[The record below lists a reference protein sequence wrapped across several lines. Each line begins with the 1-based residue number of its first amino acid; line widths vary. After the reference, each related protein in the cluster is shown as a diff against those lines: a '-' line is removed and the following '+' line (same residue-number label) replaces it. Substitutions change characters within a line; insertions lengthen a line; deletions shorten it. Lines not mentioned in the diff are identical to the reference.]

1 MSINGK
7 KVFQLYHDMAGVV
20 GVMTDEQAGKLLKAI
35 LTYVN
40 GSDPEFDDPVA
51 MVAFQPVRMQ
61 LERDHQSYV
70 NTVIRNRENG
80 RKGGRP
86 KKTQENPVGYLGN
99 PSKPKKADTD
109 TDTDKE
115 TDKDTI
121 TTPQTPQGAG
131 GMSYE
136 DYYTEILDLYHEHC
150 PSLPPVRNLNDKRKK
165 LIRQRLSEGYTI
177 ADFAQVFR
185 NTEADDF
192 MTGKNDRKWKAN
204 IDYILRNGKEDN
216 FLKLL
221 EATPTATPTQP
232 EQQYFEP
239 ANRSDILKVY
249 PDRTDLVDTPWSEL
263 TPDVQQVITEKCKE
277 L

>member
-1 MSINGK
+1 
-7 KVFQLYHDMAGVV
+7 MAGVV

-99 PSKPKKADTD
+99 PNKPKKADTD

-115 TDKDTI
+115 NVK
-121 TTPQTPQGAG
+121 G
-131 GMSYE
+131 
-136 DYYTEILDLYHEHC
+136 
-150 PSLPPVRNLNDKRKK
+150 KRKFK
-165 LIRQRLSEGYTI
+165 PPTRDQVIDYFVEKGYTKDSGAKAFEYYDI
-177 ADFAQVFR
+177 QDWKDA
-185 NTEADDF
+185 N
-192 MTGKNDRKWKAN
+192 GKAVKNWKAKMLAVWFKDENKEKSGN
-204 IDYILRNGKEDN
+204 I
-216 FLKLL
+216 
-221 EATPTATPTQP
+221 TAASII
-232 EQQYFEP
+232 E
-239 ANRSDILKVY
+239 SM
-249 PDRTDLVDTPWSEL
+249 RT
-263 TPDVQQVITEKCKE
+263 
-277 L
+277 